1 LIDGLLELLVPG
13 HFHVALSDS
22 EKAHMRSALT
32 HILKI
37 KCDTDRAGCCLD
49 ATRAATL
56 QAVVE
61 RAFLPQSYAAL
72 LVGSRYTT
80 AGEAAGDATRAS
92 ESEEQLRR
100 EAWQKRQEA
109 YVYNR
114 TGSRF
119 YEPPNCPDVPVMP
132 KQYKVW

>member
-1 LIDGLLELLVPG
+1 MEGLLELLVPG

-22 EKAHMRSALT
+22 EKTQMRSAAT
-32 HILKI
+32 QILKI
-37 KCDTDRAGCCLD
+37 KCDTDRAGCCLE
-49 ATRAATL
+49 ATQAATL

-72 LVGSRYTT
+72 LAGSSYATAEEG
-80 AGEAAGDATRAS
+80 AGEATRAS

-132 KQYKVW
+132 KEYKVW